1 MSQPQS
7 PIAAMS
13 QSSTQSSAQ
22 IVSLQADLSN
32 LRLVPAIS
40 ISLIGPRKS
49 PYRSARCALWLFVAG
64 TVCADFL
71 QLLLRFDFMTR
82 VSCFFVGL
90 YSVTGHSGLEQGAS
104 NNCFTTSWVLI
115 LSRVNHDELS
125 WSIAAGRQH
134 SGRILTHSYLIN
146 KIWE

>member
-49 PYRSARCALWLFVAG
+49 PYRSARCALWLFVAVHR

-71 QLLLRFDFMTR
+71 QLLLRFDFMT
-82 VSCFFVGL
+82 SFVFL
-90 YSVTGHSGLEQGAS
+90 RRT
-104 NNCFTTSWVLI
+104 VLSHGS
-115 LSRVNHDELS
+115 LRFRARSKQQLFH
-125 WSIAAGRQH
+125 
-134 SGRILTHSYLIN
+134 Y
-146 KIWE
+146 